1 MLTACGLAPQV
12 VPSHY
17 EETLLFPMPPEE
29 MVMFFAMGKAMDV
42 AARMAEDPVSE
53 DPGLLIIGAD
63 TTVSCEGLIMGKPK
77 DKEDGLAMLMP
88 LSGRTHT
95 VTTGVCL
102 LDVDTHRT
110 LCFYEDTHVTFKE
123 YGEEEISA
131 YLDTDEAY
139 DKAGGYAI
147 QGTFAKYIESVDGD
161 VDNVIGFPLT
171 RFLKELEKFIK

>member
-1 MLTACGLAPQV
+1 MNVSLSGRSLILASGSPRRIEMLTACGLAPQV

-77 DKEDGLAMLMP
+77 DKED
-88 LSGRTHT
+88 
-95 VTTGVCL
+95 
-102 LDVDTHRT
+102 DD
-110 LCFYEDTHVTFKE
+110 
-123 YGEEEISA
+123 
-131 YLDTDEAY
+131 
-139 DKAGGYAI
+139 
-147 QGTFAKYIESVDGD
+147 
-161 VDNVIGFPLT
+161 
-171 RFLKELEKFIK
+171 